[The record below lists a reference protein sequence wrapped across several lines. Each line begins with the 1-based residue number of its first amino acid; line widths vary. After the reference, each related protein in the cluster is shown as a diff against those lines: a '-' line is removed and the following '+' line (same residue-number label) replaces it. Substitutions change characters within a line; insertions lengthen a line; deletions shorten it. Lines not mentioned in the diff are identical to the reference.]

1 MKFRFS
7 IFVKMFINC
16 FMLPVVRKSL
26 FLFFFSLHLSFEF
39 TLMGDENWTNW
50 MGPNYNGSLLGQELM
65 LPPEGK
71 EYVVEWEA
79 SVGEGWASP
88 VMDKSSVYLHHRVGK
103 DEIIQC
109 LDLKTGRERWQYSY
123 PSEYRDD
130 FGMANGPRSTP
141 SLSEGLIVTHGPQG
155 FVHALRITDGALAW
169 RRDLKKDFSSPKGF
183 FGRCSSPLII
193 DNLVIF
199 DVGGPKTGLVALSL
213 ISGKTKWTTK
223 PYGNDYSSPVPF
235 FSGTEKKC
243 LAFVREG
250 FLAVSISSGRERFF
264 APFRSPINASVNAST
279 PLVIDNLVFLSSCYE
294 VGAGLWEY
302 QEEGDSRGMFEK
314 VWHKKEILDCHYS
327 TPVFHAGNLYGFHGR
342 QERGAVLRSVRLRDG
357 KLNWEK
363 KSLGSGNLIRIK
375 NKICTLTEHGEFIV
389 FSADPEKFS
398 PLIRQQILGTGVRSH
413 FAVSN
418 GFLIARDQRRLVC
431 LNLNLFE

>member
-1 MKFRFS
+1 M
-7 IFVKMFINC
+7 FVKMFTNC
-16 FMLPVVRKSL
+16 FMLEGITKRLL
-26 FLFFFSLHLSFEF
+26 FLFSLLSIFKFSLIGEEH
-39 TLMGDENWTNW
+39 WANW
-50 MGPNYNGSLLGQELM
+50 MGPHYNGSLLGQELK
-65 LPPEGK
+65 LPPQGK

-109 LDLKTGRERWQYSY
+109 LELKTGRERWQYSY
-123 PSEYRDD
+123 PSGYRDD

-141 SLSEGLIVTHGPQG
+141 SLSDDLIVTHGPQG
-155 FVHALRITDGALAW
+155 LVHAIRLTDGTLLW

-193 DNLVIF
+193 DDRVIF
-199 DVGGPKTGLVALSL
+199 DVGGPQTGLVALSL
-213 ISGKTKWTTK
+213 ITGKTEWTTK
-223 PYGNDYSSPVPF
+223 PYGNDYASPVPF
-235 FSGTEKKC
+235 FSKTGKQC
-243 LAFVREG
+243 LAFMREG
-250 FLAVSISSGRERFF
+250 FLAVSISSGRESFF

-279 PLVIDNLVFLSSCYE
+279 PLVIGNLVFLSSCYE

-302 QEEGDSRGMFEK
+302 QEEEGSGELFK
-314 VWHKKEILDCHYS
+314 NVWQKKEILDCHYS
-327 TPVFHAGNLYGFHGR
+327 TPVSHAGNLFGFHGR

-357 KLNWEK
+357 RLNWEK
-363 KSLGSGNLIRIK
+363 KSLGSGNLIRVK
-375 NKICTLTEHGEFIV
+375 NNICTLTEQGELVV
-389 FSADPEKFS
+389 FSADSEKFS
-398 PLIRQQILGTGVRSH
+398 PLLRQQILGTGVRSH